1 MGSSKR
7 SVAGSEKTTHN
18 MHDLGMALLKTPS
31 LLLALRALV
40 CPSLCVVLGIGCG
53 QDGGA

>member
-18 MHDLGMALLKTPS
+18 MHDLGMALLKTPT